1 MKRMSIAV
9 CVMLLL
15 AVVVVGKTTTK
26 PKITAKAARATAL
39 AKAPGKVMSEK
50 LEHEKGMLV
59 WSFDI
64 RTNAKSIT
72 EVWVDANSGKVVG
85 TELETAAQ
93 EKAEQK
99 KEAVVKKDTAQH
111 R

>member
-15 AVVVVGKTTTK
+15 AVAVIGKTTTK

-39 AKAPGKVMSEK
+39 AKAPGKIMGEE
-50 LEHEKGMLV
+50 LEREKGMLV

-64 RTNAKSIT
+64 RTNAKTIT
-72 EVWVDANSGKVVG
+72 EVWVDANSGKVVR
-85 TELETAAQ
+85 TELETPAH

-99 KEAVVKKDTAQH
+99 KEAAEKKEAAKH
-111 R
+111 